1 MKFFLVII
9 SLLLS
14 VSHSFGQ
21 TLSATQDYRS
31 NKDKEHD
38 LSTFKGS
45 QYLEDDFKLSIVQ
58 DKLTNKETKL
68 YLRYDVYS
76 DTFERKVTPTS
87 SSHTF
92 LEKAYGVEVLYNSR
106 SFTYT
111 NFSDN
116 NNNSIIGYIEYIG
129 NYDSNSYFIKHEKT
143 LRLPEKAPNPQVPD
157 KAGKISDDYYFLI
170 SDKTGKKPLDV
181 TKRNIYDLFANEDKD
196 AIKNILK
203 ENKLKFK
210 DPLDLKIF
218 LKNLNK

>member
-1 MKFFLVII
+1 MKIFLVII
-9 SLLLS
+9 TLLLS

-31 NKDKEHD
+31 SKDREHD

-45 QYLEDDFKLSIVQ
+45 QYLEDDFQLSTVQ

-76 DTFERKVTPTS
+76 DTFERKATKTS

-92 LEKAYGVEVLYNSR
+92 LEKAYGVEVSYDSR
-106 SFTYT
+106 LFIYT
-111 NFSDN
+111 NFLDK
-116 NNNSIIGYIEYIG
+116 NNNSIIGYLEYIG
-129 NYDSNSYFIKHEKT
+129 DYNSNSYYIKHEKT

-157 KAGKISDDYYFLI
+157 KTGKISNDYYFLI
-170 SDKTGKKPLDV
+170 STNGGKKTIEV
-181 TKRNIYDLFANEDKD
+181 TKRNIYGLFSNEDKGV
-196 AIKNILK
+196 IKKILK
-203 ENKLKFK
+203 ESRLTFK

-218 LKNLNK
+218 LEKINN